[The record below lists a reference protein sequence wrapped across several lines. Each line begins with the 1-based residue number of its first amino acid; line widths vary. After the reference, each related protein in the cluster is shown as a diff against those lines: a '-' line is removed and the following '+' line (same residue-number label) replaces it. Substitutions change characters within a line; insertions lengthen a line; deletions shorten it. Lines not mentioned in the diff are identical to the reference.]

1 MTQIADKPA
10 QMGLTS
16 QILFILC
23 SVLIIDTLTAAAAL
37 GTGVIGWWLVTL
49 LFFVIPY
56 ALISAELGTSYPSEG
71 GIYSWVKQAFGLKMA
86 ARTTWLY
93 WVNVGLW
100 MPAVY
105 IMFAG
110 MLAELFF
117 PELTLGWRVAICI
130 VLIWLTIYFCNV
142 SVDVGVWVSK
152 VGALLKMAVIM
163 TLGCAG
169 FIYAIQHG
177 MANQLTLHSM
187 LPSLDG
193 GVEFLPAIIYNLLG
207 LELIVCLGKS
217 IKAPARNIPRAMLGA
232 SIIIAA
238 LYLFGTLGILAA
250 LPAEK
255 IGLIAGLIDAART
268 LFTNLPWANELVTL
282 LGICIL
288 LTFISNMVNW
298 TMGSSRAAAEA
309 AEAGELPAFVAWRHA
324 RHGSPLGANIC
335 TGIIATLVIIAY
347 AVLAR
352 TNDELFWSVF
362 AFSSTIFLL
371 PYLLLFASF
380 LRLRYKD
387 PATPRLFRVK
397 GNRLLIIMQ
406 AAIGMLFI
414 FSALLLFIFPQL
426 IALTID
432 WHKSAPLLAGLLIT
446 LLLGEIIVRH
456 TLSRQSMPEQLA
468 TE

>member
-1 MTQIADKPA
+1 M
-10 QMGLTS
+10 
-16 QILFILC
+16 
-23 SVLIIDTLTAAAAL
+23 
-37 GTGVIGWWLVTL
+37 
-49 LFFVIPY
+49 
-56 ALISAELGTSYPSEG
+56 
-71 GIYSWVKQAFGLKMA
+71 
-86 ARTTWLY
+86 
-93 WVNVGLW
+93 
-100 MPAVY
+100 
-105 IMFAG
+105 
-110 MLAELFF
+110 
-117 PELTLGWRVAICI
+117 
-130 VLIWLTIYFCNV
+130 
-142 SVDVGVWVSK
+142 
-152 VGALLKMAVIM
+152 
-163 TLGCAG
+163 
-169 FIYAIQHG
+169 
-177 MANQLTLHSM
+177 
-187 LPSLDG
+187 
-193 GVEFLPAIIYNLLG
+193 
-207 LELIVCLGKS
+207 
-217 IKAPARNIPRAMLGA
+217 
-232 SIIIAA
+232 
-238 LYLFGTLGILAA
+238 
-250 LPAEK
+250 
-255 IGLIAGLIDAART
+255 
-268 LFTNLPWANELVTL
+268 TL

-446 LLLGEIIVRH
+446 LLLGEIIVRNS
-456 TLSRQSMPEQLA
+456 LSRQSMPEQLA